1 MWWWNG
7 TPDARNVLVQGA
19 AEADGHGVGTGADAR
34 QPGAAMRQRGRTW
47 RKRPADSELQRR
59 IRQQLRD
66 LDLQPPLSV
75 KALCKAL
82 GEKRGRPI
90 ELRAYPLPKPGP
102 SGLWFETPT
111 ADLIIYQQETTKLHQ
126 DHIILHEIGHIL
138 ADHQSDNRV
147 DEWHAVIAGLSP
159 SAIRRAL
166 GRCTYDDAQEQE
178 AELVATII
186 LGWASALDRVTPCT
200 SVDPSVRRLHHTFG
214 APEGWL

>member
-7 TPDARNVLVQGA
+7 APDAWSALVQGA
-19 AEADGHGVGTGADAR
+19 AEADGRGEGTGADTGQAV
-34 QPGAAMRQRGRTW
+34 AAVRRPRRTW
-47 RKRPADSELQRR
+47 RKRPVDSDLQRR
-59 IRQQLRD
+59 IRQELRD
-66 LDLQPPLSV
+66 LDVQPPLRV
-75 KALCKAL
+75 EALCEAL

-102 SGLWFETPT
+102 SGLWLETPT

-138 ADHQSDNRV
+138 ANHRSDDRV
-147 DEWHAVIAGLSP
+147 AEWNAVIPGLTP
-159 SAIRRAL
+159 SAVRRAL

-186 LGWASALDRVTPCT
+186 LQWASVLDRVTCSAP
-200 SVDPSVRRLHHTFG
+200 VDPSLRRLHSTLADHV
-214 APEGWL
+214 GWL